1 MKGMGDKLDGKEP
14 QFDEQAQQQAFMA
27 FQRILGAKQQEAAA
41 KAQAAG
47 LEVMMNR
54 CMKIEFARM
63 FGGLNFIGVNTQI
76 ISAKRPLT
84 LPY

>member
-1 MKGMGDKLDGKEP
+1 
-14 QFDEQAQQQAFMA
+14 
-27 FQRILGAKQQEAAA
+27 
-41 KAQAAG
+41 
-47 LEVMMNR
+47 MNR

-63 FGGLNFIGVNTQI
+63 FGGLNFIGVDTKI